1 MQLFRFGDTLNRRLI
16 VLNPNNLGGSL
27 PILFRRLYVYWF
39 LLLHSHVRL
48 FLPIIQEIK
57 MKKIITFLLSLII
70 AYSPIYAFAGA
81 AEQWNASPRQM
92 TIADQG
98 MRTRNGIGV
107 GNVKAANGMI
117 NADITQ
123 RVTVDGSNA
132 TINTKVSIPANDD
145 TFARKTASHAK
156 NLLRG
161 GAYAA
166 GAAAAM
172 QLILDGVGWVI
183 DEGGKVTKKPVDH
196 DSGPVD
202 PVDPTLEYVYKS
214 PYYFKN
220 SAYGSKDSLCR
231 AQGSAHAGA
240 SGLSVTFINLRS
252 DGSACIYN
260 TPTGLFELPVLTVRN
275 PSYDPSAPKP
285 DSVPVPDGEIEDAFY
300 NWFKN
305 NTHSLTDPV
314 TTYIYSPK
322 DSQGNPLPKSP
333 EGSDPSFGPN
343 EITDEMMD
351 NYMEHRDANMQNPYT
366 TSIADSTQTDT
377 TQNPDGTKT
386 STTTNPDGSTTTTRK
401 DTKTDPDTGEVT
413 TTVTETTTLP
423 DGSTSTKTET
433 STQTKPK
440 PETTD
445 LPAFCDYA
453 ATLCT
458 WMNRDTEHK
467 ADEKSLWEKITDWFD
482 WTKEEPDSDNPDNE
496 VDVEEP
502 EEFDTSIFSKDRF
515 NVSKSCPVAESHTIS
530 LSGISVDFS
539 FDLTPICTVL
549 EFARPALVACSYLY
563 AAYIVIGAA
572 RIG

>member
-1 MQLFRFGDTLNRRLI
+1 
-16 VLNPNNLGGSL
+16 
-27 PILFRRLYVYWF
+27 
-39 LLLHSHVRL
+39 
-48 FLPIIQEIK
+48 

-81 AEQWNASPRQM
+81 AERKESIYDAAMKS
-92 TIADQG
+92 
-98 MRTRNGIGV
+98 RNGIGV
-107 GNVKAANGMI
+107 SNVRAANDMI
-117 NADITQ
+117 NANISQ

-145 TFARKTASHAK
+145 TFARRSASHAK

-161 GAYAA
+161 GAWAA
-166 GAAAAM
+166 GAAVAM
-172 QLILDGVGWVI
+172 DQILDAVDWVMDPENNTVKKKGVATNENYSNG
-183 DEGGKVTKKPVDH
+183 
-196 DSGPVD
+196 
-202 PVDPTLEYVYKS
+202 TLTGD
-214 PYYFKN
+214 
-220 SAYGSKDSLCR
+220 AYCLSV
-231 AQGSAHAGA
+231 AQGGGYPAGSISNCKLTTA
-240 SGLSVTFINLRS
+240 PSHNGSPCVKAYFVWSGQARNTTQCSVSNV
-252 DGSACIYN
+252 Y
-260 TPTGLFELPVLTVRN
+260 TP
-275 PSYDPSAPKP
+275 PKL
-285 DSVPVPDGEIEDAFY
+285 VTVPDGEIEDAFY
-300 NWFKN
+300 NWMKN
-305 NTHSLTDPV
+305 NPKSITDPV

-322 DSQGNPLPKSP
+322 DSQGNALPKSP

-343 EITDEMMD
+343 EITDEMMN
-351 NYMEHRDANMQNPYT
+351 NYMEHRNANLQNPYT
-366 TSIADSTQTDT
+366 TTIGDSTQTDT
-377 TQNPDGTKT
+377 TQNPDGSKT
-386 STTTNPDGSTTTTRK
+386 STKTNPDGSKTTTRT

-413 TTVTETTTLP
+413 TTVTETTTNP

-458 WMNRDTEHK
+458 WIKKDIDHK

-482 WTKEEPDSDNPDNE
+482 WTKEEPDSDNSDNE
-496 VDVEEP
+496 VDTKEP
-502 EEFDTSIFSKDRF
+502 EKFDTAVFKKDRF
-515 NVSKSCPVAESHTIS
+515 NVSNQCPSPETHTIN

>member
-1 MQLFRFGDTLNRRLI
+1 
-16 VLNPNNLGGSL
+16 
-27 PILFRRLYVYWF
+27 
-39 LLLHSHVRL
+39 
-48 FLPIIQEIK
+48 

-81 AEQWNASPRQM
+81 AERQESIYDVAM
-92 TIADQG
+92 KS
-98 MRTRNGIGV
+98 RNGIGV
-107 GNVKAANGMI
+107 SNVRAANDMI
-117 NADITQ
+117 NADISQ

-145 TFARKTASHAK
+145 SFKRNTAKHAK
-156 NLLRG
+156 NLLKG
-161 GAYAA
+161 GA
-166 GAAAAM
+166 GAAAAAAAM
-172 QLILDGVGWVI
+172 DQILDAVDWVMDPENNTI
-183 DEGGKVTKKPVDH
+183 QKPNPAASDT
-196 DSGPVD
+196 D
-202 PVDPTLEYVYKS
+202 PSS
-214 PYYFKN
+214 PYNPTIYYNNQNWNLVATTPEGVCKLSGYTYVKDRTWHWCYAPN
-220 SAYGSKDSLCR
+220 GGRDQVQSKPNPAY
-231 AQGSAHAGA
+231 
-240 SGLSVTFINLRS
+240 N
-252 DGSACIYN
+252 
-260 TPTGLFELPVLTVRN
+260 
-275 PSYDPSAPKP
+275 PSAPKP
-285 DSVPVPDGEIEDAFY
+285 PSHVPVSDGEMEDAFY
-300 NWFKN
+300 NWMKN
-305 NTHSLTDPV
+305 NPTSITDPV

-322 DSQGNPLPKSP
+322 DSQGNALPKSP
-333 EGSDPSFGPN
+333 EGTDPSFGPN
-343 EITDEMMD
+343 EITDDMMN
-351 NYMEHRDANMQNPYT
+351 NYMEHRNANLQNPYT
-366 TSIADSTQTDT
+366 TSIQDSTQTDT
-377 TQNPDGTKT
+377 TSNPDGSKT
-386 STTTNPDGSTTTTRK
+386 TTTTNPDGSKTTTRT
-401 DTKTDPDTGEVT
+401 DTKTDPDTGDIT
-413 TTVTETTTLP
+413 TTTTETTTNP

-433 STQTKPK
+433 ETQTKPN

-453 ATLCT
+453 ASLCT

-515 NVSKSCPVAESHTIS
+515 NVSKSCPVAETHTIS

>member
-1 MQLFRFGDTLNRRLI
+1 
-16 VLNPNNLGGSL
+16 
-27 PILFRRLYVYWF
+27 
-39 LLLHSHVRL
+39 
-48 FLPIIQEIK
+48 

-92 TIADQG
+92 TIADMG

-145 TFARKTASHAK
+145 SFKRNTAKHAK
-156 NLLRG
+156 NLLKG
-161 GAYAA
+161 GAYGA

-172 QLILDGVGWVI
+172 GLILDGVGWVI
-183 DEGGKVTKKPVDH
+183 DEGGKVTKKNTDTPFN
-196 DSGPVD
+196 D
-202 PVDPTLEYVYKS
+202 PSV
-214 PYYFKN
+214 PYYYSGGGF
-220 SAYGSKDSLCR
+220 SSS
-231 AQGSAHAGA
+231 SE
-240 SGLSVTFINLRS
+240 SGLASKILSDMQSTFPGVFVSSRIDKSNPAQSNILICRQ
-252 DGSACIYN
+252 DGNCNQYQYAKVQNPNY
-260 TPTGLFELPVLTVRN
+260 N
-275 PSYDPSAPKP
+275 PSAQPPQN
-285 DSVPVPDGEIEDAFY
+285 VPVPDGEMEDAFY

-322 DSQGNPLPKSP
+322 DSQGNALPKSP

-366 TSIADSTQTDT
+366 TSIQDSTQTDT
-377 TQNPDGTKT
+377 TQNPDGSKT
-386 STTTNPDGSTTTTRK
+386 TTTTNPDGSKTTTRT

-413 TTVTETTTLP
+413 TTVTETTTMP

-440 PETTD
+440 PETTE
-445 LPAFCDYA
+445 LPAFCEYA

-467 ADEKSLWEKITDWFD
+467 AEEKSLWQKITEWFD
-482 WTKEEPDSDNPDNE
+482 WTKENPDSENPDNE

-515 NVSKSCPVAESHTIS
+515 NVSKSCPVAETHTIS

>member
-1 MQLFRFGDTLNRRLI
+1 
-16 VLNPNNLGGSL
+16 
-27 PILFRRLYVYWF
+27 
-39 LLLHSHVRL
+39 
-48 FLPIIQEIK
+48 
-57 MKKIITFLLSLII
+57 MKKTITFLLSLII
-70 AYSPIYAFAGA
+70 AFSPIYAFAGA
-81 AEQWNASPRQM
+81 AERKESIYDTAMKS
-92 TIADQG
+92 
-98 MRTRNGIGV
+98 RNGIGV
-107 GNVKAANGMI
+107 SNVRASNDMI

-145 TFARKTASHAK
+145 SFKRNTAKHAK
-156 NLLRG
+156 NLLKG
-161 GAYAA
+161 GAYGA
-166 GAAAAM
+166 GAALAM
-172 QLILDGVGWVI
+172 DQLLDAVDYVMG
-183 DEGGKVTKKPVDH
+183 EGGKITKKPSQDDLDSYNNTHSRFTSPVIYYVSYISGYSPSSACNAWAKDSSRNGQTFSITSVDNQYCYYNAKD
-196 DSGPVD
+196 DSGNVWNNQR
-202 PVDPTLEYVYKS
+202 KG
-214 PYYFKN
+214 
-220 SAYGSKDSLCR
+220 YGSGNNPD
-231 AQGSAHAGA
+231 
-240 SGLSVTFINLRS
+240 
-252 DGSACIYN
+252 Y
-260 TPTGLFELPVLTVRN
+260 N
-275 PSYDPSAPKP
+275 PSYTPDPL
-285 DSVPVPDGEIEDAFY
+285 PVQIPSDPQIEDAFY

-305 NTHSLTDPV
+305 NPGSVTDPV

-322 DSQGNPLPKSP
+322 DSQGNALPKSP
-333 EGSDPSFGPN
+333 EGKDPSFGPN
-343 EITDEMMD
+343 EITDEMMN
-351 NYMEHRDANMQNPYT
+351 NYMEHRNANLQNPLT
-366 TSIADSTQTDT
+366 TTIGDSTQIDT
-377 TQNPDGTKT
+377 TQNPDGSKT
-386 STTTNPDGSTTTTRK
+386 STKTNPDGSKTTTRT
-401 DTKTDPDTGEVT
+401 DTKTDPDTGEIT
-413 TTVTETTTLP
+413 TTVTETTTNP

-467 ADEKSLWEKITDWFD
+467 AEEKSLWEKITEWFD
-482 WTKEEPDSDNPDNE
+482 WSKEEPDSDNPDNE

-515 NVSKSCPVAESHTIS
+515 NVSKSCPVAETHTIS

>member
-1 MQLFRFGDTLNRRLI
+1 
-16 VLNPNNLGGSL
+16 
-27 PILFRRLYVYWF
+27 
-39 LLLHSHVRL
+39 
-48 FLPIIQEIK
+48 

-81 AEQWNASPRQM
+81 AERQESIYDAAM
-92 TIADQG
+92 KS
-98 MRTRNGIGV
+98 RNGIGV
-107 GNVKAANGMI
+107 SNVRAANDMI

-145 TFARKTASHAK
+145 SFKRNTAKHAK
-156 NLLRG
+156 NLLKG
-161 GAYAA
+161 GAVSV
-166 GAAAAM
+166 GAAIAM
-172 QLILDGVGWVI
+172 DQILDGVGWVI
-183 DEGGKVTKKPVDH
+183 DEGGKVTKKPGPTSDIQPYH
-196 DSGPVD
+196 EYYYSCSAKGTTPEYACSIDSD
-202 PVDPTLEYVYKS
+202 
-214 PYYFKN
+214 FKITGMTCN
-220 SAYGSKDSLCR
+220 YSTQVCTG
-231 AQGSAHAGA
+231 QGYHYATQKTITITK
-240 SGLSVTFINLRS
+240 TFQKVKNPN
-252 DGSACIYN
+252 YN
-260 TPTGLFELPVLTVRN
+260 
-275 PSYDPSAPKP
+275 PSAPKP
-285 DSVPVPDGEIEDAFY
+285 QNVPVSDGEMEDAFY

-322 DSQGNPLPKSP
+322 DSQGNALPKSP
-333 EGSDPSFGPN
+333 EGKDPSFGPN
-343 EITDEMMD
+343 EITDEMMN
-351 NYMEHRDANMQNPYT
+351 NYMEHRDANLQNPYT
-366 TSIADSTQTDT
+366 TSIQDSTQTDT
-377 TQNPDGTKT
+377 TQNPDGSKT
-386 STTTNPDGSTTTTRK
+386 TTTTNPDGSKTTTRT
-401 DTKTDPDTGEVT
+401 DTKTDPDTGEIT
-413 TTVTETTTLP
+413 TTVTETTTMP

-440 PETTD
+440 PETTE
-445 LPAFCDYA
+445 LPAFCEYA
-453 ATLCT
+453 ASLCT

-482 WTKEEPDSDNPDNE
+482 WTKENPDSDNSDNE

-515 NVSKSCPVAESHTIS
+515 NVSKSCPVAETHTIS

>member
-1 MQLFRFGDTLNRRLI
+1 
-16 VLNPNNLGGSL
+16 
-27 PILFRRLYVYWF
+27 
-39 LLLHSHVRL
+39 
-48 FLPIIQEIK
+48 

-132 TINTKVSIPANDD
+132 TINTKVAIPANDD
-145 TFARKTASHAK
+145 SFKRNTAKHAK

-161 GAYAA
+161 GAVAA

-172 QLILDGVGWVI
+172 GLILDGVGWVI
-183 DEGGKVTKKPVDH
+183 DEGGKVTKKPSQENLACTNNLSTCYEM
-196 DSGPVD
+196 SGGLKRGSPESVCR
-202 PVDPTLEYVYKS
+202 VFNSRNGTVYHS
-214 PYYFKN
+214 ATANTCYY
-220 SAYGSKDSLCR
+220 SANGTKAVLAPIYK
-231 AQGSAHAGA
+231 
-240 SGLSVTFINLRS
+240 INNP
-252 DGSACIYN
+252 AY
-260 TPTGLFELPVLTVRN
+260 N
-275 PSYDPSAPKP
+275 PSSPPP
-285 DSVPVPDGEIEDAFY
+285 QNVPVSDVEMEDAFY

-305 NTHSLTDPV
+305 NPQSITDPV

-322 DSQGNPLPKSP
+322 DSQGNALPKSP

-366 TSIADSTQTDT
+366 TSISDSTQTDT

-386 STTTNPDGSTTTTRK
+386 STTTNPDGSTTTTRT

-413 TTVTETTTLP
+413 TTVTETTTMP

-440 PETTD
+440 PETTE
-445 LPAFCDYA
+445 LPAFCEYA

-467 ADEKSLWEKITDWFD
+467 ADEKSLWEKITEWFD
-482 WTKEEPDSDNPDNE
+482 WTKENPDSDNPDNE

-502 EEFDTSIFSKDRF
+502 DEFDTSIFSKDRF
-515 NVSKSCPVAESHTIS
+515 NVSKSCPVPETHTIS

>member
-1 MQLFRFGDTLNRRLI
+1 
-16 VLNPNNLGGSL
+16 
-27 PILFRRLYVYWF
+27 
-39 LLLHSHVRL
+39 
-48 FLPIIQEIK
+48 
-57 MKKIITFLLSLII
+57 MKKTITFLLSLII

-145 TFARKTASHAK
+145 SFKRNTARHAK

-172 QLILDGVGWVI
+172 KLILDGVDWVMDPNNNRVTYNQPT
-183 DEGGKVTKKPVDH
+183 DENCNLTNCP
-196 DSGPVD
+196 SSQ
-202 PVDPTLEYVYKS
+202 YKYRIFSSEPFSNS
-214 PYYFKN
+214 PEAACRYTASKMSNPIVKFKTIREASSRTYSYCVFQDKN
-220 SAYGSKDSLCR
+220 SIEHGGSSYAISKVSN
-231 AQGSAHAGA
+231 S
-240 SGLSVTFINLRS
+240 S
-252 DGSACIYN
+252 YN
-260 TPTGLFELPVLTVRN
+260 
-275 PSYDPSAPKP
+275 PSAPKP
-285 DSVPVPDGEIEDAFY
+285 PKVEVPEGEMEDAFY

-305 NTHSLTDPV
+305 NPQSITDPV

-322 DSQGNPLPKSP
+322 DSQGNALPKSP
-333 EGSDPSFGPN
+333 QGSDPSFGPN
-343 EITDEMMD
+343 EITDEMMN
-351 NYMEHRDANMQNPYT
+351 NYMEHRNANLQNPYT
-366 TSIADSTQTDT
+366 TSIQDSTQTDT
-377 TQNPDGTKT
+377 TQNPDGSKT
-386 STTTNPDGSTTTTRK
+386 TTTTNPDGSKTTTRK

-413 TTVTETTTLP
+413 TTVTETTTNP

-440 PETTD
+440 PETTE

-458 WMNRDTEHK
+458 WINKDTEHK
-467 ADEKSLWEKITDWFD
+467 VEEKSLWEKITEWFD
-482 WTKEEPDSDNPDNE
+482 WSKEEPDSDNKDNE
-496 VDVEEP
+496 VDTKEP
-502 EEFDTSIFSKDRF
+502 EKFDTAVFKKDRF
-515 NVSKSCPVAESHTIS
+515 NVSKQCPSPETHTIN

-572 RIG
+572 RG

>member
-1 MQLFRFGDTLNRRLI
+1 M
-16 VLNPNNLGGSL
+16 
-27 PILFRRLYVYWF
+27 Y
-39 LLLHSHVRL
+39 HHVDYCW
-48 FLPIIQEIK
+48 IK
-57 MKKIITFLLSLII
+57 TFLKACLIFSSLLFTSKI
-70 AYSPIYAFAGA
+70 FAGA

-92 TIADQG
+92 TIADMG

-107 GNVKAANGMI
+107 ENVRAANGMI

-172 QLILDGVGWVI
+172 GLILDGVGWVI
-183 DEGGKVTKKPVDH
+183 DEGGKVNRIA
-196 DSGPVD
+196 D
-202 PVDPTLEYVYKS
+202 PNASNSEGMYCVSSTHCSYSIPQLINDYW
-214 PYYFKN
+214 KN
-220 SAYGSKDSLCR
+220 SPDEYKYVSHTISGS
-231 AQGSAHAGA
+231 
-240 SGLSVTFINLRS
+240 SGI
-252 DGSACIYN
+252 A
-260 TPTGLFELPVLTVRN
+260 TVRN
-275 PSYDPSAPKP
+275 EQGGTLQTGFYVNTNPNYDPSAPKTQ
-285 DSVPVPDGEIEDAFY
+285 PVSDAEMEDAFY

-322 DSQGNPLPKSP
+322 DSQGNALPKSP
-333 EGSDPSFGPN
+333 PGSDPSFGPN

-351 NYMEHRDANMQNPYT
+351 NYMEHRDANLQNPYT
-366 TSIADSTQTDT
+366 TSIQDSTQTDT
-377 TQNPDGTKT
+377 TQNPDGSKT
-386 STTTNPDGSTTTTRK
+386 TTTTNPDGSKTTTRT

-440 PETTD
+440 PETSE
-445 LPAFCDYA
+445 LPAFCEYA

-482 WTKEEPDSDNPDNE
+482 WTKENEELPDDNE
-496 VDVEEP
+496 TPEIKELEIDDLDTGTFKATAGCPAPIQVPVDFGKGGNVEISYEP
-502 EEFDTSIFSKDRF
+502 LCQFAEKWSF
-515 NVSKSCPVAESHTIS
+515 VAPLIGF
-530 LSGISVDFS
+530 LSGAMI
-539 FDLTPICTVL
+539 
-549 EFARPALVACSYLY
+549 
-563 AAYIVIGAA
+563 IVGVGRKGEDGEI
-572 RIG
+572 